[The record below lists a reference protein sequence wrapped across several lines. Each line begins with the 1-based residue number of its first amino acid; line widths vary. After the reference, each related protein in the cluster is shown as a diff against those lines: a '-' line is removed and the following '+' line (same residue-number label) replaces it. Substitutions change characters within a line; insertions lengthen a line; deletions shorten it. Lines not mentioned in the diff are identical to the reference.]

1 MKASVSEG
9 SALPAMASSVKTP
22 KVRRGGRREIRE
34 ITLIIA
40 AIVVLLA
47 VGAINHRFISI
58 ENIRFMVLNSVVL
71 SLLALGQTWVIA
83 TKGIDLSVAPIMGL
97 TAVVTGLLAQSNGL
111 PLIGAV
117 GIALAIGLVLGTL
130 NGLLVARL
138 SIPPIIVTLGT
149 YSIYSGLIFIYSNG
163 TQVDQVPAAYAT
175 FGNGV
180 IANWLPIPIPVLV
193 LAAALFLCWFTLGH
207 TLFGRAVL
215 AVGNNAVAAYNAGVS
230 VISTQ
235 VRVYVISGVLAALAG
250 LVFVC
255 YTGSATVTTGTGD
268 HVELQSI
275 AVALI
280 GGTAIAG
287 GRGNMIGTVL
297 GGLFLSVIL
306 TALVFLH
313 VPPIW
318 YSAGEGAMILI
329 TVTLGMR
336 QSGAGRSAP

>member
-1 MKASVSEG
+1 MKASVTETPSFQ
-9 SALPAMASSVKTP
+9 SAAPSAKAAKP
-22 KVRRGGRREIRE
+22 RRSARRETRE
-34 ITLIIA
+34 ITLIVA
-40 AIVVLLA
+40 AVVVLLA
-47 VGAINHRFISI
+47 VGAINHRFISV

-97 TAVVTGLLAQSNGL
+97 TAVVTGLLAQSSGL
-111 PLIGAV
+111 PLIGAA
-117 GIALAIGLVLGTL
+117 GIALVIGLVLGTV

-138 SIPPIIVTLGT
+138 TIPPIIVTLGT

-163 TQVDQVPAAYAT
+163 TQVDQVPAAYGT
-175 FGNGV
+175 FGNGI
-180 IANWLPIPIPVLV
+180 IASWLPIPIPVLV
-193 LAAALFLCWFTLGH
+193 LAVVLLLCWFTLGY

-215 AVGNNAVAAYNAGVS
+215 AIGNNAVAAYNAGVS
-230 VISTQ
+230 VMSTQ
-235 VRVYVISGVLAALAG
+235 IRVYVISGVLAALAG

-336 QSGAGRSAP
+336 QNAGGRGSK

>member
-1 MKASVSEG
+1 MGPTETVRAGTPGTAADISGKRP
-9 SALPAMASSVKTP
+9 AL
-22 KVRRGGRREIRE
+22 RRETRE
-34 ITLIIA
+34 ITLIVATIA
-40 AIVVLLA
+40 TLLA
-47 VGAINHRFISI
+47 VGLINHGFLSLQ
-58 ENIRFMVLNSVVL
+58 NIRFMILNSVVL

-97 TAVVTGLLAQSNGL
+97 TAVVTGLLEQGSGL
-111 PLIGAV
+111 PLIGAI
-117 GIALAIGLVLGTL
+117 GITLGIGIVLGTL

-149 YSIYSGLIFIYSNG
+149 YSLYSGLMFIYSNG
-163 TQVDQVPAAYAT
+163 TDVVSVPPAYAL
-175 FGNGV
+175 FGNGTL
-180 IANWLPIPIPVLV
+180 ATWLPVPIPVLI
-193 LAAALFLCWFTLGH
+193 LAFILFLCWFALGH

-215 AVGNNAVAAYNAGVS
+215 AIGNNAVAAYNAGVS
-230 VISTQ
+230 VVSTQ
-235 VRVYVISGVLAALAG
+235 IRVYTISGVLAAIAG
-250 LVFVC
+250 FVFLC

-280 GGTAIAG
+280 GGTAIVG
-287 GRGNMIGTVL
+287 GRGNMTGTVL

-336 QSGAGRSAP
+336 QNATRKVGR

>member
-1 MKASVSEG
+1 MKASVTETPSFQSTAP
-9 SALPAMASSVKTP
+9 SAKTTKP
-22 KVRRGGRREIRE
+22 RRSARRETRE
-34 ITLIIA
+34 ITLIVA
-40 AIVVLLA
+40 AVVVLLA
-47 VGAINHRFISI
+47 VGAINHRFISV

-97 TAVVTGLLAQSNGL
+97 TAVVTGLLAQSSGL
-111 PLIGAV
+111 PLIGAA
-117 GIALAIGLVLGTL
+117 GIALVIGLVLGTV

-138 SIPPIIVTLGT
+138 TIPPIIVTLGT

-163 TQVDQVPAAYAT
+163 TQVDQVPAAYGT
-175 FGNGV
+175 FGNGI

-193 LAAALFLCWFTLGH
+193 LAVVLLLCWFTLGY

-215 AVGNNAVAAYNAGVS
+215 AIGNNAVAAYNAGVS
-230 VISTQ
+230 VMSTQ
-235 VRVYVISGVLAALAG
+235 IRVYVISGVLAALAG

-336 QSGAGRSAP
+336 QNASGRGSK

>member
-1 MKASVSEG
+1 MKASATE
-9 SALPAMASSVKTP
+9 ARPFQTTASTGEAARP
-22 KVRRGGRREIRE
+22 KSRVRRETRE
-34 ITLIIA
+34 ITLIVA
-40 AIVVLLA
+40 AVLVLLA

-97 TAVVTGLLAQSNGL
+97 TAVVTGLLAQGNGL
-111 PLIGAV
+111 PLIGAI
-117 GIALAIGLVLGTL
+117 GIALAIGLVLGAF

-138 SIPPIIVTLGT
+138 AIPPIIVTLGT

-163 TQVDQVPAAYAT
+163 TQVDQVPNAYAT
-175 FGNGV
+175 FGNGI

-193 LAAALFLCWFTLGH
+193 LVAVLFLCWFTLGH

-215 AVGNNAVAAYNAGVS
+215 AIGNNAVAAYNAGVS
-230 VISTQ
+230 VMSTQ
-235 VRVYVISGVLAALAG
+235 IRVYVISGVLAALAG

-329 TVTLGMR
+329 TVTLGVR
-336 QSGAGRSAP
+336 QSGGRRASP

>member
-1 MKASVSEG
+1 MKASVTETSTFQTTAP
-9 SALPAMASSVKTP
+9 SAKAAKPRLS
-22 KVRRGGRREIRE
+22 GRRETRE

-40 AIVVLLA
+40 AVVVLLA

-117 GIALAIGLVLGTL
+117 GIALIIGLVLGAL

-138 SIPPIIVTLGT
+138 IIPPIIVTLGT
-149 YSIYSGLIFIYSNG
+149 YSIYSGLIFIYSDG

-175 FGNGV
+175 FGNGI
-180 IANWLPIPIPVLV
+180 IASWLPIPIPVLL
-193 LAAALFLCWFTLGH
+193 LAAVLFFCWFTLGH

-235 VRVYVISGVLAALAG
+235 IRVYVISGVLAALAG

-336 QSGAGRSAP
+336 RSGAGRASP

>member
-1 MKASVSEG
+1 MKASMTE
-9 SALPAMASSVKTP
+9 ASPFQTTAPTTEAAKP
-22 KVRRGGRREIRE
+22 RRRIRRETRE
-34 ITLIIA
+34 ITLIVA
-40 AIVVLLA
+40 AVIVLLA
-47 VGAINHRFISI
+47 VGAINRRFISI

-111 PLIGAV
+111 PLVGAV
-117 GIALAIGLVLGTL
+117 GIALVIGLVLGTL

-138 SIPPIIVTLGT
+138 TIPPIIVTLGT

-175 FGNGV
+175 FGNGI

-193 LAAALFLCWFTLGH
+193 LAAVLFLCWFTLGH

-235 VRVYVISGVLAALAG
+235 VRVYIISGVLAALAG

-318 YSAGEGAMILI
+318 YSAGEGAMILV

-336 QSGAGRSAP
+336 QGGAGRAS

>member
-1 MKASVSEG
+1 MKPGTTEAAGYQAAAVSPRQPPRPR
-9 SALPAMASSVKTP
+9 AA
-22 KVRRGGRREIRE
+22 RRETRE
-34 ITLIIA
+34 ITLIA
-40 AIVVLLA
+40 ATIFTLLA
-47 VGAINHRFISI
+47 VGAINHGFVSLQ
-58 ENIRFMVLNSVVL
+58 NLRFMILNSVVL

-97 TAVVTGLLAQSNGL
+97 TAVVTGLLAQGSGL
-111 PLIGAV
+111 PLAAAFA
-117 GIALAIGLVLGTL
+117 IALGIGLVLGTL
-130 NGLLVARL
+130 NGLLVAKL

-149 YSIYSGLIFIYSNG
+149 YSLYSGLVFIYSNG
-163 TQVDQVPAAYAT
+163 TDVVQVPPAYAT

-180 IANWLPIPIPVLV
+180 IANWFPVPIPVLV
-193 LAAALFLCWFTLGH
+193 LAMALFLCWFTLGH
-207 TLFGRAVL
+207 TVFGRAVL
-215 AVGNNAVAAYNAGVS
+215 AIGNNAVAAYNAGVS
-230 VISTQ
+230 VVSTQ
-235 VRVYVISGVLAALAG
+235 IRVYTLSGVLAALAG
-250 LVFVC
+250 LVFLC

-280 GGTAIAG
+280 GGTAIVG
-287 GRGNMIGTVL
+287 GRGNMIGSVL

-318 YSAGEGAMILI
+318 YSAGEGVMILI

-336 QSGAGRSAP
+336 QNASRGSAR

>member
-1 MKASVSEG
+1 MKASMTDT
-9 SALPAMASSVKTP
+9 SAFKTSAPPVKAA
-22 KVRRGGRREIRE
+22 RRPRVARRETRE
-34 ITLIIA
+34 ITLIVA
-40 AIVVLLA
+40 AALVLLA
-47 VGAINHRFISI
+47 VGSISHRFVSI

-97 TAVVTGLLAQSNGL
+97 TAVVTGLLAQGSGL
-111 PLIGAV
+111 PLIGAF
-117 GIALAIGLVLGTL
+117 GIALVIGVVLGAL

-138 SIPPIIVTLGT
+138 TIPPIIVTLGT

-163 TQVDQVPAAYAT
+163 TQVDQVPPAYAA
-175 FGNGV
+175 FGNGTL
-180 IANWLPIPIPVLV
+180 APWLPIPIPVLT
-193 LAAALFLCWFTLGH
+193 LAVVLFLCWFALGH

-215 AVGNNAVAAYNAGVS
+215 AIGNNAVAAYNAGVS
-230 VISTQ
+230 VVSTQ
-235 VRVYVISGVLAALAG
+235 IRVYIVSGLLTALAG

-287 GRGNMIGTVL
+287 GRGNMVGTVL
-297 GGLFLSVIL
+297 GGLFLSVVL

-318 YSAGEGAMILI
+318 YSAGEGAMILA

-336 QSGAGRSAP
+336 QGAAGRVSR

>member
-1 MKASVSEG
+1 MKASVTG
-9 SALPAMASSVKTP
+9 TPTFPAMPSSATTTQP
-22 KVRRGGRREIRE
+22 RRGIRRETRE

-40 AIVVLLA
+40 AVVVLLA

-71 SLLALGQTWVIA
+71 SLLGLGQTWVIA

-97 TAVVTGLLAQSNGL
+97 TAVVTGLLAQSSGL
-111 PLIGAV
+111 PLIGAA
-117 GIALAIGLVLGTL
+117 GIALVIGLILGTL

-138 SIPPIIVTLGT
+138 TIPPIIVTLGT

-180 IANWLPIPIPVLV
+180 IANWLPVPIPVLV
-193 LAAALFLCWFTLGH
+193 LAAVLFLCWFTLGH

-215 AVGNNAVAAYNAGVS
+215 AIGNNAVAAYNAGVS

-235 VRVYVISGVLAALAG
+235 VRVYIISGVLAALAG

-297 GGLFLSVIL
+297 GGLFLSVVL

-336 QSGAGRSAP
+336 QSGAGRASK

>member
-1 MKASVSEG
+1 MKASMTGTSPF
-9 SALPAMASSVKTP
+9 ATTAASVDAGKP
-22 KVRRGGRREIRE
+22 RRRIRRETRE
-34 ITLIIA
+34 ITLIVA
-40 AIVVLLA
+40 AVVVLLA
-47 VGAINHRFISI
+47 VGAINHRFMSI

-71 SLLALGQTWVIA
+71 SLLSLGQTWVIA
-83 TKGIDLSVAPIMGL
+83 TRGIDLSVAPVMGL
-97 TAVVTGLLAQSNGL
+97 TAVVTGLLAQGSGL

-117 GIALAIGLVLGTL
+117 GIALAIGLLLGVI

-138 SIPPIIVTLGT
+138 TIPPIIVTLGT

-163 TQVDQVPAAYAT
+163 TQVDQVPAAYAA
-175 FGNGV
+175 FGNGI
-180 IANWLPIPIPVLV
+180 IASWLPVPIPVLV
-193 LAAALFLCWFTLGH
+193 LAAVLFLCWFTLGH

-230 VISTQ
+230 VMATQ
-235 VRVYVISGVLAALAG
+235 IGVYVVSGVLAALAG

-336 QSGAGRSAP
+336 QSGAGRSA

>member
-1 MKASVSEG
+1 MKMG
-9 SALPAMASSVKTP
+9 MTDTSAFQTP
-22 KVRRGGRREIRE
+22 VPSATSAKPPRSARRETRE
-34 ITLIIA
+34 ITLIVA
-40 AIVVLLA
+40 AVVVLLA

-58 ENIRFMVLNSVVL
+58 ENLRFMLLNSVVL

-83 TKGIDLSVAPIMGL
+83 TKGIDLSVAPVMGL

-117 GIALAIGLVLGTL
+117 GIALVIGLVLGTI
-130 NGLLVARL
+130 NGLLVAKL
-138 SIPPIIVTLGT
+138 TIPPIIVTLGT

-163 TQVDQVPAAYAT
+163 TQVDQVPAAYAA
-175 FGNGV
+175 FGNGIV
-180 IANWLPIPIPVLV
+180 ASWLPIPVPVLV
-193 LAAALFLCWFTLGH
+193 LAAALFLCWFALGH

-215 AVGNNAVAAYNAGVS
+215 AIGNNAVAAYNAGVS
-230 VISTQ
+230 VMSTQ
-235 VRVYVISGVLAALAG
+235 IRVYVISGILAALAG

-336 QSGAGRSAP
+336 QSGAGRASK

>member
-1 MKASVSEG
+1 MIEEQSV
-9 SALPAMASSVKTP
+9 AAHPPA
-22 KVRRGGRREIRE
+22 GGRTRRKAQSRGEMRE
-34 ITLIIA
+34 ITLIVA
-40 AIVVLLA
+40 TVVTLVA
-47 VGAINHRFISI
+47 VGAINHRFVSL

-71 SLLALGQTWVIA
+71 SLVALGQTWVIA
-83 TKGIDLSVAPIMGL
+83 TRGIDLSVAPIMGL
-97 TAVVTGLLAQSNGL
+97 TAVVTGLLAQNSGL
-111 PLIGAV
+111 PLAAAFGV
-117 GIALAIGLVLGTL
+117 ALVIGLVLGTI
-130 NGLLVARL
+130 NGLLVARIT
-138 SIPPIIVTLGT
+138 IPPIIVTLGT
-149 YSIYSGLIFIYSNG
+149 YSIYSGLMFIYSNG
-163 TQVDQVPAAYAT
+163 TQVTAVPPAYAT
-175 FGNGV
+175 FGNGLL
-180 IANWLPIPIPVLV
+180 APWLPVPIPVLA
-193 LAAALFLCWFTLGH
+193 LAAALLLCWFTLGQ

-215 AVGNNAVAAYNAGVS
+215 AIGNNAAAAYNAGVS
-230 VISTQ
+230 VTSTQ
-235 VRVYVISGVLAALAG
+235 VRVYMISGVLAAFAG
-250 LVFVC
+250 LVFVA

-318 YSAGEGAMILI
+318 YSAGEGAMILL

-336 QSGAGRSAP
+336 QAGAGRASR

>member
-1 MKASVSEG
+1 MTETSGFKTVA
-9 SALPAMASSVKTP
+9 PSVKDSRAT
-22 KVRRGGRREIRE
+22 RRARRETRE
-34 ITLIIA
+34 ITLIVA
-40 AIVVLLA
+40 AVVVLLA
-47 VGAINHRFISI
+47 VGAINHRFVSF

-71 SLLALGQTWVIA
+71 SLVALGQTWVIA

-97 TAVVTGLLAQSNGL
+97 TAVVTGLLAQGSGL
-111 PLIGAV
+111 PLIGAF
-117 GIALAIGLVLGTL
+117 GIALVIGLVLGTI

-138 SIPPIIVTLGT
+138 TIPPIIVTLGT

-163 TQVDQVPAAYAT
+163 TQVDQVPAAYAA
-175 FGNGV
+175 FGNGR
-180 IANWLPIPIPVLV
+180 IAPWLPIPIPVLT
-193 LAAALFLCWFTLGH
+193 LAIVLFLCWFALGY

-215 AVGNNAVAAYNAGVS
+215 AIGNNAVAAYNAGVS

-235 VRVYVISGVLAALAG
+235 VRVYMISGVLAALAG

-318 YSAGEGAMILI
+318 YSAGEGAMILV

-336 QSGAGRSAP
+336 QSRAGKAS

>member
-1 MKASVSEG
+1 MKAMMTET
-9 SALPAMASSVKTP
+9 SSFKTP
-22 KVRRGGRREIRE
+22 IAAVPAKKRVRAARRETRE
-34 ITLIIA
+34 ITLIVA
-40 AIVVLLA
+40 TVVSLLI
-47 VGAINHRFISI
+47 VGAFNHRFISVD
-58 ENIRFMVLNSVVL
+58 NIRFMVLNSVVL
-71 SLLALGQTWVIA
+71 SLIALGQTWVIA
-83 TKGIDLSVAPIMGL
+83 TRGIDLSVAPIMGL
-97 TAVVTGLLAQSNGL
+97 TAVVTGLLAQGSGL
-111 PLIGAV
+111 PLVAAF
-117 GIALAIGLVLGTL
+117 GIALVIGLILGTV
-130 NGLLVARL
+130 NGFLVAKL
-138 SIPPIIVTLGT
+138 TIPPIIVTLGT

-163 TQVDQVPAAYAT
+163 TQVDAVPAAYAE
-175 FGNGV
+175 FGNGLL
-180 IANWLPIPIPVLV
+180 ASWLPVPIPVLTLAVV
-193 LAAALFLCWFTLGH
+193 LLLCWFVLGH

-230 VISTQ
+230 VVSTQ
-235 VRVYVISGVLAALAG
+235 IGVYMISGVLAALAG
-250 LVFVC
+250 LVFVS

-287 GRGNMIGTVL
+287 GRGNMVGTVL

-318 YSAGEGAMILI
+318 YSAGEGLMILL

-336 QSGAGRSAP
+336 QGAGGKAS

>member
-1 MKASVSEG
+1 MTMGPTESVRANTSATATDISAKRPAS
-9 SALPAMASSVKTP
+9 
-22 KVRRGGRREIRE
+22 RRETRE
-34 ITLIIA
+34 ITLIVA
-40 AIVVLLA
+40 TIVTLLG
-47 VGAINHRFISI
+47 VGLVNHCFLSLQ
-58 ENIRFMVLNSVVL
+58 NIRFMILNSVVL

-97 TAVVTGLLAQSNGL
+97 TAVVTGLLEQGSGL
-111 PLIGAV
+111 PLIGAI
-117 GIALAIGLVLGTL
+117 GITLGIGIVLGTL

-149 YSIYSGLIFIYSNG
+149 YSLYSGLMFIYSNG
-163 TQVDQVPAAYAT
+163 TDVVSVPPAYAL
-175 FGNGV
+175 FGNGTL
-180 IANWLPIPIPVLV
+180 ATWLPVPIPVLI
-193 LAAALFLCWFTLGH
+193 LAFILFLCWFALEH

-215 AVGNNAVAAYNAGVS
+215 AIGNNAVAAYNAGVS
-230 VISTQ
+230 VVSTQ
-235 VRVYVISGVLAALAG
+235 IRVYMISGVLAAIAG
-250 LVFVC
+250 FVFLC

-280 GGTAIAG
+280 GGTAIVG

-336 QSGAGRSAP
+336 QNATRKVGR